1 MIIKIIEELLIAAA
15 ESAQKTG
22 KLPRFTL
29 PELAIEWPQN
39 LEHGD
44 YASSLPLKMA
54 RSAGLDPYQIAEI
67 LREEINTTEEIESVS
82 VAPPGFLNFKMDSSW
97 MRSQVQEILSKGE
110 KFGNSDIGHGQSV
123 QVEFVSVNP
132 TGPIHVGHGRGAILG
147 STLANLLMATGHNV
161 QKEYYINDAGNQ
173 INNFARSLWVRYLQS
188 LGLEGEMP
196 EEGYLGQY
204 MITLGEEIAIKYGK
218 KFIEDEPANLEHI
231 AQIGMEEMLGYI
243 KNDLSDVNVQFDKW
257 FSEKSLFEAKTYDEA
272 IELLKKNGHT
282 AEREEA
288 LWFTGSLLGDSRDSV
303 LVRRTGAPTYFASDI
318 AYHYDKFIKREFD
331 RVINIWGADHQGHV
345 PRMNAVMQALGV
357 DENKLEFILVQLV
370 TLKKGGS
377 TLRVSK
383 RTGDI
388 LTLSEVIEEVGA
400 DSCRYF
406 FLSRSP
412 DSQMDFDMDLA
423 KKEAPENPVYYI
435 QYAYARIASIL
446 RDVPANLSG
455 PDQSGGKLLVEPEEE
470 NLIRQMVR
478 FPEVIESSAKTLE
491 PHHLTHYTLSLA
503 SDFHEFYTK
512 HRVLGIEE
520 NLSLARIDLIKATQ
534 TVLRNALNL
543 MGMTVPEKM

>member
-1 MIIKIIEELLIAAA
+1 M
-15 ESAQKTG
+15 
-22 KLPRFTL
+22 
-29 PELAIEWPQN
+29 
-39 LEHGD
+39 
-44 YASSLPLKMA
+44 
-54 RSAGLDPYQIAEI
+54 
-67 LREEINTTEEIESVS
+67 
-82 VAPPGFLNFKMDSSW
+82 
-97 MRSQVQEILSKGE
+97 
-110 KFGNSDIGHGQSV
+110 
-123 QVEFVSVNP
+123 
-132 TGPIHVGHGRGAILG
+132 
-147 STLANLLMATGHNV
+147 
-161 QKEYYINDAGNQ
+161 
-173 INNFARSLWVRYLQS
+173 
-188 LGLEGEMP
+188 
-196 EEGYLGQY
+196 
-204 MITLGEEIAIKYGK
+204 
-218 KFIEDEPANLEHI
+218 
-231 AQIGMEEMLGYI
+231 
-243 KNDLSDVNVQFDKW
+243 
-257 FSEKSLFEAKTYDEA
+257 
-272 IELLKKNGHT
+272 
-282 AEREEA
+282 
-288 LWFTGSLLGDSRDSV
+288 
-303 LVRRTGAPTYFASDI
+303 
-318 AYHYDKFIKREFD
+318 
-331 RVINIWGADHQGHV
+331 
-345 PRMNAVMQALGV
+345 
-357 DENKLEFILVQLV
+357 V

>member
-1 MIIKIIEELLIAAA
+1 MIIKIIEQLLTAAA

-22 KLPRFTL
+22 KLPLFAL

-54 RSAGLDPYQIAEI
+54 RAAGLDPYKIAEI
-67 LREEINTTEEIESVS
+67 LREEIGETEEIESVS
-82 VAPPGFLNFKMDSSW
+82 VAPPGFLNFKMNSSW
-97 MRSQVQEILSKGE
+97 MRSQIQEILLKNE
-110 KFGNSDIGHGQSV
+110 TFGNSDIGQGQTV

-132 TGPIHVGHGRGAILG
+132 TGPIHVGHGRGAVLG
-147 STLANLLMATGHNV
+147 STLANLLSATGHNV

-173 INNFARSLWVRYLQS
+173 IDNFASSIWVRYMQS
-188 LGLEGEMP
+188 LGLEAEMP

-204 MITLGEEIAIKYGK
+204 IVALGEELAKENGN
-218 KFIEDEPANLEHI
+218 KFIKGDPDTLTHL
-231 AQIGMEEMLGYI
+231 AQISMEKMLENI
-243 KNDLSDVNVQFDKW
+243 RTDLSEVKVGFDLW
-257 FSEKSLFEAKTYDEA
+257 FSEQSLFEEETYDKA
-272 IELLKKNGHT
+272 INLLRKNGHT
-282 AEREEA
+282 TEREEA
-288 LWFTGSLLGDSRDSV
+288 LWFNGSLLGDTRDSV

-318 AYHYDKFIKREFD
+318 AYHYDKFVNRKFD

-370 TLKKGGS
+370 TLKKDGA

-383 RTGDI
+383 RTGDM
-388 LTLSEVIEEVGA
+388 LTLSEVVEEVGA

-423 KKEAPENPVYYI
+423 KKDAPENPVYYI

-446 RDVPANLSG
+446 RDIPTDLLESNTS
-455 PDQSGGKLLVEPEEE
+455 DGKLLIETEEE

-478 FPEVIESSAKTLE
+478 FPEIIESSAKTLE

-512 HRVLGIEE
+512 HRVLGIEKD
-520 NLSLARIDLIKATQ
+520 LSLARIDLIKATQ
-534 TVLRNALNL
+534 IVLRNALNL
-543 MGMTVPEKM
+543 MGMTIPEKM

>member
-1 MIIKIIEELLIAAA
+1 MIIKIIEQLLRAAA
-15 ESAQKTG
+15 ESAQKNG
-22 KLPRFTL
+22 KLPLFVL

-54 RSAGLDPYQIAEI
+54 RSAGLDPYKIAEI
-67 LREEINTTEEIESVS
+67 LREEIGETQEIESVS
-82 VAPPGFLNFKMDSSW
+82 VAPPGFLNFKMDPSW
-97 MRSQVQEILSKGE
+97 MRSQIHDILLKDST
-110 KFGNSDIGHGQSV
+110 FGNSDMGNGQTV

-132 TGPIHVGHGRGAILG
+132 TGPIHVGHGRGAVLG
-147 STLANLLMATGHNV
+147 STLANLLSATGHSV

-173 INNFARSLWVRYLQS
+173 IDNFARSIWVRYMQS
-188 LGLEGEMP
+188 LGLKAEMP
-196 EEGYLGQY
+196 EGGYLGQY
-204 MITLGEEIAIKYGK
+204 IVELGEELARENGD
-218 KFIEDEPANLEHI
+218 KFIKDDPDTLNHI
-231 AQIGMEEMLGYI
+231 SQISMEKMLTNI
-243 KNDLSDVNVQFDKW
+243 RTDLSEVKVGFDLW
-257 FSEKSLFEAKTYDEA
+257 FSEQSLFEDKIYDQA
-272 IELLKKNGHT
+272 INLLKENGHT

-303 LVRRTGAPTYFASDI
+303 LIRRTGSPTYFASDI
-318 AYHYDKFIKREFD
+318 AYHYDKFVNRKFD

-345 PRMNAVMQALGV
+345 PRMNAVMEALGV
-357 DENKLEFILVQLV
+357 DKNKLEFILVQLV
-370 TLKKGGS
+370 TLKKNGT
-377 TLRVSK
+377 TLKVSK

-412 DSQMDFDMDLA
+412 DSQMEFDMDLA

-446 RDVPANLSG
+446 RDTPRELTETTASN
-455 PDQSGGKLLVEPEEE
+455 GKLLVEPEEE

-478 FPEVIESSAKTLE
+478 FPEIIESAAKTLE

-503 SDFHEFYTK
+503 SDFHEFYAK
-512 HRVLGIEE
+512 HRVLGIEKD
-520 NLSLARIDLIKATQ
+520 LSLARIDLIKATQ
-534 TVLRNALNL
+534 IVLRNALTL
-543 MGMTVPEKM
+543 MGMTIPEKM

>member
-1 MIIKIIEELLIAAA
+1 MIIKIIEELLIGAAD
-15 ESAQKTG
+15 SAQKTG

-54 RSAGLDPYQIAEI
+54 RAAGLDPYQIAEI
-67 LREEINTTEEIESVS
+67 LREEIETAEEIESVS

-97 MRSQVQEILSKGE
+97 MRSQIQEILSKGE
-110 KFGNSDIGHGQSV
+110 TFGNSDIGLGQTV

-147 STLANLLMATGHNV
+147 STLANLLKATGHNV

-188 LGLEGEMP
+188 LGLEAEMP

-204 MITLGEEIAIKYGK
+204 MINLGEEIANKYGE
-218 KFIEDEPANLEHI
+218 KFIKDEPTNLEHI
-231 AQIGMEEMLGYI
+231 AEIGMEEMLYNI
-243 KNDLSDVNVQFDKW
+243 RNDLSEVNVQFDKW
-257 FSEKSLFEAKTYDEA
+257 FSEKSLFESKTYDKA
-272 IELLKKNGHT
+272 IELLKQNGHT

-288 LWFTGSLLGDSRDSV
+288 LWFTGSLLGDNRDSV

-345 PRMNAVMQALGV
+345 PRMNAVMEALGV

-446 RDVPANLSG
+446 RDIPSSLSG
-455 PDQSGGKLLVEPEEE
+455 TDQSYGKLLVEPEEE

-512 HRVLGIEE
+512 HRVLGIED